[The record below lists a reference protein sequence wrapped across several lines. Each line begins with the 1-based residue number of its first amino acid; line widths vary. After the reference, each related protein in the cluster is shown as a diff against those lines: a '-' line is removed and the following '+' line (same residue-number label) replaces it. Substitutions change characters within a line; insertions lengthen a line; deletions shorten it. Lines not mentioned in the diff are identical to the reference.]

1 MCRYHD
7 EDWGVPV
14 HDDRLLFEMLTLE
27 GAQAGLSWAI
37 VLGRREGYRSAFKGF
52 DPQRVA
58 RFDDTDR
65 ARLLADVG
73 IIRNRAK
80 IAATIDNAKA
90 FLEIQRE
97 FGSFDA
103 WIWKLAGGSPRNSG
117 FRTQADLPAE
127 TEISK
132 AMSEELKRRGFRFVG
147 PTIMYAYMQSVGMV
161 NDHETTCFRYDQVVA
176 GQ

>member
-7 EDWGVPV
+7 EEWGVPV
-14 HDDRLLFEMLTLE
+14 HDDRRLFEMLTLE

-58 RFDDTDR
+58 RFDDRDR

-80 IAATIDNAKA
+80 IAATIDNAQA
-90 FLEIQRE
+90 LLEIQRE

-103 WIWKLAGGSPRNSG
+103 WIWELAGATPHDNAFSSL
-117 FRTQADLPAE
+117 ADLPAA
-127 TEISK
+127 TDTSK
-132 AMSEELKRRGFRFVG
+132 AMSVELKRRGFRFVG
-147 PTIMYAYMQSVGMV
+147 PTIMYAFMQPVGMV
-161 NDHETTCFRYDQVVA
+161 NDHETACFRYDEIVA
-176 GQ
+176 DR